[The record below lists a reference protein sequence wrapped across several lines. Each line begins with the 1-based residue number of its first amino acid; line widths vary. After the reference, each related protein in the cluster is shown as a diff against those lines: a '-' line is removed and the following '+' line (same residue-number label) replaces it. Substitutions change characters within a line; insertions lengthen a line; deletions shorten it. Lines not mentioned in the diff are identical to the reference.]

1 MNRVI
6 DDREKVSRIVRKV
19 LAIEEDNKDWT
30 QRSFRKHYAANS
42 LDLMTI
48 VLDLQDEYDC
58 EISDEEIKDL
68 DTVEDIVAFI
78 ARKRAD
84 VQS

>member
-1 MNRVI
+1 MKRVI
-6 DDREKVSRIVRKV
+6 DDRKIVSRIVRKV
-19 LAIEEDNKDWT
+19 LAIEEDDEDWT
-30 QRSFRKHYAANS
+30 QRSFRKYYAANS

-68 DTVEDIVAFI
+68 DTVDDIIAYI